1 MLPPAN
7 FPPQGPCSNWLF
19 PAANRWKRHMKLH
32 GFFRSSAA
40 YRLRIAFALKGVTID
55 EQEFYALR
63 TGAQRSPEFL
73 KINPQGLVPA
83 IETDD
88 GHVLTQSLAIME
100 WLEETHPEPAFLP
113 KDPIERAKVRAFALA
128 IACEIHPVQNL
139 KVLNAVKAL
148 GNSEEEANEWARRVN
163 FEGLEACEAL
173 LAGTKGPF
181 CFGDKPGLADICLI
195 PQLGNARRFGA
206 DLSGFKRIL
215 EVDAACKELPAF
227 ANAVPEKQPDAV

>member
-1 MLPPAN
+1 
-7 FPPQGPCSNWLF
+7 
-19 PAANRWKRHMKLH
+19 MKLH

-40 YRLRIAFALKGVTID
+40 YRLRIAFALKGVKID
-55 EQEFYALR
+55 DQEFYALR
-63 TGAQRSPEFL
+63 TGAQRAPDFL
-73 KINPQGLVPA
+73 KLNPQGLVPA
-83 IETDD
+83 VETDD

-100 WLEETHPEPAFLP
+100 WLEETHPESAFLP

-139 KVLNAVKAL
+139 KVLNAVGDL
-148 GNSEEEANEWARRVN
+148 GQDADGVKEWARRVN
-163 FEGLEACEAL
+163 FEGLEACEKL

-215 EVDAACKELPAF
+215 EAEAACKALPAF
-227 ANAVPEKQPDAV
+227 ADAAPEKQPDAV